1 MASPIEEAKRLRIAV
16 ARNRKRLVETEMALA
31 HTIYDIA
38 VTELRAGDRKRVEG
52 LVAQS
57 KHALKTV
64 RQCLKYSTSQ
74 SGTIDKIEN
83 RVQALEARLQEMM
96 VQSKKARSAK
106 AGR

>member
-16 ARNRKRLVETEMALA
+16 ARNRKRLVETELELA
-31 HTIYDIA
+31 HTIYNIA
-38 VTELRAGDRKRVEG
+38 VTELRAGDRKRVKG

-64 RQCLKYSTSQ
+64 RQCLTHSASQ
-74 SGTIDKIEN
+74 SSTTGKVEN
-83 RVQALEARLQEMM
+83 RIQALEARLQEMM